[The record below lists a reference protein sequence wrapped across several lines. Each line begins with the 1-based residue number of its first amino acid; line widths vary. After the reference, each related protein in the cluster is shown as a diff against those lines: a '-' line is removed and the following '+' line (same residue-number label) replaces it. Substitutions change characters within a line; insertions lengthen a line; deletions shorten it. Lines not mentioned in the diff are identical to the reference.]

1 MILWLQV
8 LGDYPKTSDGV
19 DRRAFS
25 WLSPTSSSAA
35 ASPAGMLPP
44 PPRSLL
50 APVARRPSS
59 TAPLP
64 ASAVSAAPAAQ
75 PSANRA
81 AAERALTVLQAP
93 AKTPAAL
100 TRIEPGTSTVLW
112 RRGAQAP
119 VHTVTAADSGTP
131 EPSAT
136 RPALVDYPD
145 TAARGDSPA
154 DPQSYERS
162 VPPASEAPSAAQS
175 ADADRSRSGGAPAW
189 MVQHG
194 SAEKAGPPQHAAEDS
209 RLSSD
214 EYPITADGDA
224 GGASD
229 AEVLQAPPMSP
240 PQASLEPDLPDAA
253 YSGASERSQPGTDA
267 PRSGVSAG
275 QDGDS
280 RPAGAMERSSPVEQ
294 PSDVG
299 DDIEQ
304 GEPRPSNVQS
314 KRAAEVV
321 VKRGRGRPPKRYA
334 VLGTD
339 LRCVRNALA
348 SPG

>member
-1 MILWLQV
+1 MGYFGWVQV

-25 WLSPTSSSAA
+25 WLSPASRSAA
-35 ASPAGMLPP
+35 ASPVGMLPP

-50 APVARRPSS
+50 APVAQRPSS

-64 ASAVSAAPAAQ
+64 APAVSAAPAAQ
-75 PSANRA
+75 SSADRA
-81 AAERALTVLQAP
+81 VAERTLALLEAP
-93 AKTPAAL
+93 AKAPAAP
-100 TRIEPGTSTVLW
+100 TRIKLGEHTVLW
-112 RRGAQAP
+112 QRGAQTA
-119 VHTVTAADSGTP
+119 VQTVTAADSGTP

-154 DPQSYERS
+154 DAPSFQRS
-162 VPPASEAPSAAQS
+162 VGTASEVPSAAQS
-175 ADADRSRSGGAPAW
+175 ADADPSRSGGAPAW

-194 SAEKAGPPQHAAEDS
+194 SAEKAGPPPRADEDS

-214 EYPITADGDA
+214 EYPITSDGGA

-229 AEVLQAPPMSP
+229 VEVVEATPASP
-240 PQASLEPDLPDAA
+240 PDASPEPAPDLPDAA
-253 YSGASERSQPGTDA
+253 YSEVSERSKPGTGA
-267 PRSGVSAG
+267 PRPGVSAG
-275 QDGDS
+275 QDGNS
-280 RPAGAMERSSPVEQ
+280 RPAGAMERSSPAAQ

-299 DDIEQ
+299 DDIDQ
-304 GEPRPSNVQS
+304 RKPRPSDIPSPQ
-314 KRAAEVV
+314 KRSAEVVV

-334 VLGTD
+334 VFGIGLFH
-339 LRCVRNALA
+339 V
-348 SPG
+348 